1 MKKEQVEKFF
11 QKYEQFFMQSL
22 IGKLNSDEIT
32 ELYAPEFIAASPM
45 GVMTGKNDIDLQK
58 TLSNGY
64 EQYRKMGTI
73 DMHVC
78 KIKIYPIDE
87 YHGVAHV
94 FWRASYQKSDKSRV
108 DIDFEV
114 HYLMQEIK
122 GKLRVFGW
130 ISGNEQE
137 VLKEYGII

>member
-22 IGKLNSDEIT
+22 SGNVIFDEIT

-45 GVMTGKNDIDLQK
+45 GVMTGKNDINFQK
-58 TLSNGY
+58 ALSYGY

-73 DMHVC
+73 GMHVC
-78 KIKIYPIDE
+78 KIKVYPIDE
-87 YHGVAHV
+87 YHSVAHV
-94 FWRASYQKSDKSRV
+94 SWRASYQKSDKSRV

-114 HYLMQEIK
+114 HYLM
-122 GKLRVFGW
+122 
-130 ISGNEQE
+130 
-137 VLKEYGII
+137 

>member
-22 IGKLNSDEIT
+22 RGKLNPDEIT

-45 GVMTGKNDIDLQK
+45 GVMTGKNDIDFQK
-58 TLSNGY
+58 TLSYGY

-73 DMHVC
+73 GMHVC
-78 KIKIYPIDE
+78 KIKVYPIDE
-87 YHGVAHV
+87 YHSVAHV
-94 FWRASYQKSDKSRV
+94 SWRASYQKSDKSRV

>member
-22 IGKLNSDEIT
+22 IGKLNPDEIT

-45 GVMTGKNDIDLQK
+45 GVMTGKNDIDFQK
-58 TLSNGY
+58 TLSYGY

-73 DMHVC
+73 GMHVC
-78 KIKIYPIDE
+78 KIKVYPIDE
-87 YHGVAHV
+87 YHSVAHV
-94 FWRASYQKSDKSRV
+94 SWRASYQKSDKSRV
-108 DIDFEV
+108 NIDFEV

-137 VLKEYGII
+137 VLRENGII

>member
-22 IGKLNSDEIT
+22 SGNVIFDEIT
-32 ELYAPEFIAASPM
+32 ELFAPEFIAASPM
-45 GVMTGKNDIDLQK
+45 GVMTGKNDIDFQK
-58 TLSNGY
+58 ALSYGY

-73 DMHVC
+73 GMHIC
-78 KIKIYPIDE
+78 KIKVYPIDE
-87 YHGVAHV
+87 YHSVAHV
-94 FWRASYQKSDKSRV
+94 SWRASYQKSDKSRV

-137 VLKEYGII
+137 VLRENGII

>member
-22 IGKLNSDEIT
+22 IGKLNPDEIT

-45 GVMTGKNDIDLQK
+45 GVMTGKNDIDFQK
-58 TLSNGY
+58 TLSYGY

-73 DMHVC
+73 GMHVC
-78 KIKIYPIDE
+78 KIKVYPIDE
-87 YHGVAHV
+87 YHSVAHV
-94 FWRASYQKSDKSRV
+94 SWRASYQKSDKSRV
-108 DIDFEV
+108 SIDFEV

-137 VLKEYGII
+137 VLRENGII

>member
-22 IGKLNSDEIT
+22 SGNVIFDEIT

-45 GVMTGKNDIDLQK
+45 GVMTGKNDIDFQK
-58 TLSNGY
+58 ALSYGY

-73 DMHVC
+73 GMHIC
-78 KIKIYPIDE
+78 KIKVYPIDE
-87 YHGVAHV
+87 YHSVAHV
-94 FWRASYQKSDKSRV
+94 SWRASYQKSDKSRV

-137 VLKEYGII
+137 VLRENGII

>member
-22 IGKLNSDEIT
+22 SGNVNPDEIT

-45 GVMTGKNDIDLQK
+45 GVMTGKNDIDFQK
-58 TLSNGY
+58 ALSYGY

-73 DMHVC
+73 GMHVC
-78 KIKIYPIDE
+78 KIKVYPIDE
-87 YHGVAHV
+87 YHSVAHV
-94 FWRASYQKSDKSRV
+94 SWRASYQKSDKSRV

-137 VLKEYGII
+137 VLRENGII

>member
-1 MKKEQVEKFF
+1 MTIERLKEFF
-11 QKYEQFFMQSL
+11 CRYESFFMKSL
-22 IGKLNSDEIT
+22 YEEIDSEEILN
-32 ELYAPEFIAASPM
+32 LYASEFIAATPL
-45 GVMTGKNDIDLQK
+45 GVMTGKNDDDFKQALFA
-58 TLSNGY
+58 GY

>member
-22 IGKLNSDEIT
+22 IGKLNPDEIT

-45 GVMTGKNDIDLQK
+45 GVMTGKNDIDFQK

-87 YHGVAHV
+87 YHGVAYV

-137 VLKEYGII
+137 VLRENGII